1 MTHFLPKRLGG
12 LLLTVVLS
20 FTSPSTFA
28 QSSTGLPTGVSPSAV
43 KSMLQSQSIDP
54 ASLNALRSQMAGQQS
69 SQTGATGPASGVSA
83 TNSTSNTN
91 PADANAGGTATGS
104 ESTDT
109 VPKPGSFSYFVMQA
123 TGQVIPTFGEELFKR
138 GNAFAALES
147 QPVPA
152 DYAIGPGDELI
163 LKIFGGAVDL
173 DQRVVVDRSGMIL
186 LPKVGP
192 VSVAGIKVRDLE
204 PTLKRQIGKYLSN
217 FSLYAAL
224 GSLRGIE
231 IYVVGQARFP
241 GKYTV
246 SSVSTL
252 VNALFATGGPGA
264 NGSMRQVELVRN
276 SKVVA
281 ALDLYEFISK
291 GDTSKDARLL
301 PGDVI
306 NIPPA
311 GPRVALVGNLPKQA
325 IFELAPSPVSTSLG
339 DIVKMAGG
347 LSITTDRL
355 EATLSRSQPG
365 QIRALS
371 AAKLSLD
378 ETGLKTP
385 LRDGDVVTLFPIKP
399 AFDNAITLKVLDSP
413 AIRVPIA
420 SGNRVSDVI
429 PTQETLLTREFWQR
443 RFALK
448 PNRFD
453 LMSNAGLPT
462 NPNAGPPTNPNAGL
476 PTNPNAGLPTNPN
489 AGPPTNPNAGPPTNP
504 NAGPPTNPNSLPTL
518 GDDFDS
524 KMNAIRSMSK
534 VDQINWELAI
544 IERVRQDD
552 LRTEVISFN
561 LRKALERKTDAS
573 NPALLPGDIVT
584 IFSQKSIAV
593 PEQRQTR
600 VVQIEGEINAP
611 GLYELKLGETLPE
624 LIARA
629 GGTTANAYIYGTELA
644 RESVRAQQKKN
655 LDMVIRRLESGL
667 SSMEVSSVML
677 SNSAEAAVALQMKL
691 QNRAAL
697 QNQIERL
704 KSLNPNGRVALELN
718 PRSQRLPQLTLEDG
732 DVIRVPRAPGSVA
745 AIGSV
750 YSESVLIYRH
760 GRRVNDYLQ
769 IAGVSESAE
778 ITQTF
783 VVRADGS
790 VAAPNMS
797 SGLLASLNPFAAS
810 RDVMDLELMP
820 GDVIVVPEKFNK
832 ESTYSVFM
840 RGLKD
845 WTQVLYQMGLA
856 AASIHT
862 LNK

>member
-453 LMSNAGLPT
+453 LMSKAGL
-462 NPNAGPPTNPNAGL
+462 
-476 PTNPNAGLPTNPN
+476 
-489 AGPPTNPNAGPPTNP
+489 PTNP

>member
-1 MTHFLPKRLGG
+1 MTHSVSTSHLSAKPSPKSLQAPHTTRSRSGHVAAALFFG
-12 LLLTVVLS
+12 LSLIS
-20 FTSPSTFA
+20 GFAFA
-28 QSSTGLPTGVSPSAV
+28 QTTGLPPGVSPAAV
-43 KSMLQSQSIDP
+43 KSILQSQGVD
-54 ASLNALRSQMAGQQS
+54 ATSLNALRSQMGQPGGQPTSTVANQTPGTTNANNANGSAATDGKGSEAAGL
-69 SQTGATGPASGVSA
+69 
-83 TNSTSNTN
+83 
-91 PADANAGGTATGS
+91 

-109 VPKPGSFSYFVMQA
+109 TPKPGSFAYFVMQA
-123 TGQVIPTFGEELFKR
+123 TGRAIPTFGEELFKR
-138 GNAFAALES
+138 SNTFAALES

-152 DYAIGPGDELI
+152 DYSIGPGDELI
-163 LKIFGGAVDL
+163 LKIFGGAVDF

-204 PTLKRQIGKYLSN
+204 PTLKRQISKYLSDY
-217 FSLYAAL
+217 SLFASL

-231 IYVVGQARFP
+231 IYVVGQARTP
-241 GKYTV
+241 GKYVV

-252 VNALFATGGPGA
+252 INALFATGGPGT
-264 NGSMRQVELVRN
+264 NGSMRQIELVRN

-281 ALDLYEFISK
+281 TVDLYDFISR

-306 NIPPA
+306 NILPA
-311 GPRVALVGNLPKQA
+311 GPRVALTGSLPKQA
-325 IFELAPSPVSTSLG
+325 IFELAPAPASTSLG

-347 LSITTDRL
+347 LSVTTDRL
-355 EATLSRSQPG
+355 EANVSRSQPG
-365 QIRALS
+365 QLRALT
-371 AAKLSLD
+371 AAKLGLD

-385 LRDGDVVTLFPIKP
+385 LKDGDIVTLYPIKP

-420 SGNRVSDVI
+420 QGDRVSDAI

-443 RFALK
+443 RLNALGGQD
-448 PNRFD
+448 N
-453 LMSNAGLPT
+453 
-462 NPNAGPPTNPNAGL
+462 
-476 PTNPNAGLPTNPN
+476 
-489 AGPPTNPNAGPPTNP
+489 
-504 NAGPPTNPNSLPTL
+504 
-518 GDDFDS
+518 FDS

-534 VDQINWELAI
+534 VDQINWEQAI
-544 IERVRQDD
+544 IERVRSDD
-552 LRTEVISFN
+552 LRTAVISFN
-561 LRKALERKTDAS
+561 LRQALQRKSDAT
-573 NPALLPGDIVT
+573 NPILLPGDIVT

-593 PEQRQTR
+593 PEHRQTR

-611 GLYELKLGETLPE
+611 GLYELKPGETLPE
-624 LIARA
+624 LLTRA

-644 RESVRAQQKKN
+644 RESVRSQQKKN
-655 LDMVIRRLESGL
+655 LDVVIRRLESGL
-667 SSMEVSSVML
+667 SSLEGSSTVL
-677 SNSAEAAVALQMKL
+677 TSNSTEAAAALQMQQ

-697 QNQIERL
+697 KNQIERL

-732 DVIRVPRAPGSVA
+732 DVIRIPRAPGSVA

-750 YSESVLIYRH
+750 YSESVLIYRP

-769 IAGVSESAE
+769 IAGVAESAE
-778 ITQTF
+778 VDQTF

-797 SGLLASLNPFAAS
+797 SGLLASLNPFSAS